1 MIGSSISFRGG
12 PGARRA
18 SRRIAIGLMAMAAI
32 SFPARMGLAD
42 SAGVVGA
49 NKFAARDG
57 KTLYATI
64 CQGCHMPDGKGAVGA
79 GAYPALAGNKNLESA
94 GYPIY
99 LVLYGQKAMPGFG
112 GFLDDDQVA
121 AVVNYVRS
129 NFGNS
134 YTDKASG
141 DDVKSSRQPNA
152 IYSTLD

>member
-1 MIGSSISFRGG
+1 MASNGTSLRDL
-12 PGARRA
+12 PAVRRA
-18 SRRIAIGLMAMAAI
+18 PQCFAIGLMVMAAI
-32 SFPARMGLAD
+32 SFPARTGLAD

-49 NKFAARDG
+49 NNFAAKDG

-64 CQGCHMPDGKGAVGA
+64 CQGCHMPNGKGAVGA
-79 GAYPALAGNKNLESA
+79 GAYPALASNKNLESA

-134 YTDKASG
+134 YTDKVSG
-141 DDVKSSRQPNA
+141 DDVKSNRQPNA

>member
-1 MIGSSISFRGG
+1 MKRSSTSFRDF
-12 PGARRA
+12 PGMRRA
-18 SRRIAIGLMAMAAI
+18 PQRLVIGLIAMAAI
-32 SFPARMGLAD
+32 SFPARIGLAD

-49 NKFAARDG
+49 NTFPAKDG

-64 CQGCHMPDGKGAVGA
+64 CQGCHMPDAKGAIGA
-79 GAYPALAGNKNLESA
+79 GAYPALANNKNLESA

-99 LVLYGQKAMPGFG
+99 LVLNGQKAMPGFG

-134 YTDKASG
+134 YTDKVSS
-141 DDVKSSRQPNA
+141 DDVKSNRQPNA

>member
-1 MIGSSISFRGG
+1 MIGSSISFRGV
-12 PGARRA
+12 PGAQRA
-18 SRRIAIGLMAMAAI
+18 SRCLAIGLMAMAAI
-32 SFPARMGLAD
+32 SFPARTGLAD

-49 NKFAARDG
+49 NNFAARDG

-134 YTDKASG
+134 YTDKASS